1 MGRAGSSPEPPEEG
15 SPVRLRYFSFRA
27 FSFSSRWKEGDRS
40 MTEEKGGKK
49 LVAKSSSKRMDKS
62 RTSSSEKRAKKTA
75 LSVRSIIIGPSS
87 PLSPRLTS
95 AVAKPQ
101 LLVIKSQLM
110 RPKTAKKLIAQLRL
124 LPATGEPIRRTSTY
138 NSHVVPASPIHAVCL
153 GHTDA
158 EEDLLHFTKLHV
170 PNTAT
175 GSKRETLDVVSTP
188 VDKLTD
194 LFNEMHIV
202 DLLAAPDLGLGQ
214 PGNGSGLLAGAVPT
228 AKTVL
233 EGVKQITP
241 QLMALGYATGRAILP
256 DHNGVHPPTDRLS
269 VITYWWGLE
278 ILLPPPTLEYLDS
291 AQSVTGSVVNFLSAL
306 ALINNGVREILPFIR
321 YIAQYIDFE
330 WNAIKRQDQGQGV
343 ICAATW
349 IMPAAMVPRPW
360 DFPPLT
366 EPSPQNGVT
375 QIGQFPVDA
384 PISSPLTLD
393 LVAEAT
399 IDGMSQR
406 KTR

>member
-1 MGRAGSSPEPPEEG
+1 M
-15 SPVRLRYFSFRA
+15 
-27 FSFSSRWKEGDRS
+27 
-40 MTEEKGGKK
+40 
-49 LVAKSSSKRMDKS
+49 AKSSPKRTDKS
-62 RTSSSEKRAKKTA
+62 RTSSSEERAKKTA

-95 AVAKPQ
+95 AVARPQ

-124 LPATGEPIRRTSTY
+124 LPAWGEPIQRTSTY

-153 GHTDA
+153 GHIDA
-158 EEDLLHFTKLHV
+158 EEDLLHFAKLHA
-170 PNTAT
+170 PDTAT
-175 GSKRETLDVVSTP
+175 ASKRETLGVASAP

-194 LFNEMHIV
+194 LFNEMHVV
-202 DLLAAPDLGLGQ
+202 DLLAAPNLGLGQ
-214 PGNGSGLLAGAVPT
+214 PGNGSGLLAGALPT
-228 AKTVL
+228 AETVL
-233 EGVKQITP
+233 EGVNQITP
-241 QLMALGYATGRAILP
+241 QLMALGYATGRVVMP

-278 ILLPPPTLEYLDS
+278 VLLPPPTLEHLDN

-343 ICAATW
+343 VCAATW

-360 DFPPLT
+360 DFPPS
-366 EPSPQNGVT
+366 SPQNGVT
-375 QIGQFPVDA
+375 QIGQSPVTDAPVDA
-384 PISSPLTLD
+384 LVSSPLTLD

-399 IDGMSQR
+399 IDGMSQGN
-406 KTR
+406 TR